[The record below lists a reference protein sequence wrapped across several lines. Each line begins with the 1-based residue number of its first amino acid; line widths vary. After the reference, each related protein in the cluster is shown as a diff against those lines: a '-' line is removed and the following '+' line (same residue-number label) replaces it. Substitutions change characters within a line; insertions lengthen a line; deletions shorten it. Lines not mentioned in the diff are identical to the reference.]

1 MDNTFLLYMLGFVAL
16 IWFLMIVPQR
26 RREKERQRMLDN
38 LKVEDQIVTLGG
50 LHGYI
55 EEIGNETLLVEIADG
70 VVVEIMKNAVALVR
84 EPETTEIETE
94 APVAAETKGD

>member
-1 MDNTFLLYMLGFVAL
+1 MDNTFLITMLGFIAL
-16 IWFLMIVPQR
+16 IWFLMIAPQR
-26 RREKERQRMLDN
+26 RREKERQRMMDN
-38 LKVEDQIVTLGG
+38 LKVDDQIVTLGG

-84 EPETTEIETE
+84 EPETAETETE
-94 APVAAETKGD
+94 ALVAGETKGD